1 MEKYL
6 SGRITKGVGGNY
18 DILLDTPF
26 ENENGDS
33 INTLVCRAR
42 GVFRHDGETPLVGD
56 KVSVRLKD
64 GEDIMISCI
73 SARKNELIRPA
84 MANLDILFV
93 MFAAKKP
100 EPVLLTVDKLI
111 CIAENKGI
119 EPVIIITKA
128 DLDNTAAEKY
138 ADIYR
143 KSGFTV
149 LIQGSDRDADELRD
163 FIANSLDNKLAA
175 FAGASGI
182 GKSTLLNRIFP
193 ELTLETGE
201 ISKKI
206 SRGKHTTRCISLYP
220 IETAGELGKGFI
232 ADTPGF
238 SMLDFERFDFFS
250 NDELVYTFRE
260 FSDLIG
266 KCRYTKCSHT
276 KEEGCAI
283 LEAVKSGKIT
293 GERHES
299 FRELRSILKNKH
311 EWDKK

>member
-18 DILLDTPF
+18 DILLDAPF
-26 ENENGDS
+26 VNEAGETVDK
-33 INTLVCRAR
+33 LFCRAR
-42 GVFRHDGETPLVGD
+42 GAFRHDGETPLVGD
-56 KVSVRLKD
+56 KVSVRIKD
-64 GEDIMISCI
+64 GEDIMISSI
-73 SARKNELIRPA
+73 SERKNELIRPA
-84 MANLDILFV
+84 MSNLDILFV

-128 DLDNTAAEKY
+128 DLDDGAAEKY
-138 ADIYR
+138 AEIYR

-149 LIQGSDRDADELRD
+149 LIEGIDRDTGAVKD
-163 FIANSLDNKLAA
+163 FITRSLDNKLAA

-220 IETAGELGKGFI
+220 IETEGELGKGFI

-260 FSDLIG
+260 FSELIG
-266 KCRYTKCSHT
+266 KCKYTKCSHT

-283 LEAVKSGKIT
+283 IEAVKRGSIPR
-293 GERHES
+293 ERHES
-299 FRELRSILKNKH
+299 FNELRQILKNKH